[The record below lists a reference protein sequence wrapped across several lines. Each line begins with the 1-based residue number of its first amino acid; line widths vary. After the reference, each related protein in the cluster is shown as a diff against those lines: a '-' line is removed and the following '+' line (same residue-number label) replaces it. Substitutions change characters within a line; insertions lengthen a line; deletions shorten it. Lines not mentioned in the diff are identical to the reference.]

1 MSTSLKMRPGR
12 PLAYS
17 VMERRRLILAAAERV
32 FVEQGYGA
40 STMEEIAR
48 AAEMSKKTLY
58 QFFSDKAAVFSELMQ
73 SEEMPEFPEIVGEG
87 EGPASPALLRD
98 TLVTVTRFILDP
110 RHVAL
115 TRLVIAEAPNYPEL
129 ATSFYNNY
137 IERFKMTL
145 RDRLQEL
152 ERAGVAGAASAVAMA
167 DPLMGA
173 TIGSCHMMALL
184 RCQEFTSDDV
194 EARVALAMK
203 LIGIECTNGR
213 NCPGEAGSEGR
224 NRATGQAI
232 DAKPRRAGL

>member
-1 MSTSLKMRPGR
+1 MIELIGHVSIRAGALWSNRGGTMSTSLKMRPGR

-17 VMERRRLILAAAERV
+17 VIERRRLILAAAERV

-58 QFFSDKAAVFSELMQ
+58 QFFPDKAAVFSALMQ
-73 SEEMPEFPEIVGEG
+73 SEEMPDFPDIVTDGDH
-87 EGPASPALLRD
+87 PPSAASLRD
-98 TLVTVTRFILDP
+98 TLVTVMQFILGA

-129 ATSFYNNY
+129 ATSFYDNY
-137 IERFKMTL
+137 IERFKVTL
-145 RDRLQEL
+145 GDRLAEL

-173 TIGSCHMMALL
+173 TIGSSHMMALL
-184 RCQEFTSDDV
+184 RCQEFTNEDI
-194 EARVALAMK
+194 ERRVALALK
-203 LIGIECTNGR
+203 LVGIECKEG
-213 NCPGEAGSEGR
+213 AG
-224 NRATGQAI
+224 
-232 DAKPRRAGL
+232 KAGGC